1 MFDGRLGSPH
11 SEYVAPASM
20 YPRGASVDR
29 KAVVECRINP
39 PTGKEIR
46 GDTTNLQTSSLPCCS
61 SFMVFVKIIPSL
73 FGELNGGICALL
85 AYVELRVRFATSLV
99 CGKRA
104 RL

>member
-1 MFDGRLGSPH
+1 M
-11 SEYVAPASM
+11 
-20 YPRGASVDR
+20 
-29 KAVVECRINP
+29 
-39 PTGKEIR
+39 
-46 GDTTNLQTSSLPCCS
+46 LQFIHGICQNY
-61 SFMVFVKIIPSL
+61 SFSL